1 MSKAD
6 GVERCAFLC
15 MTTQVTLRFALC
27 ISVQIFEGN
36 THYDTP
42 ELRHFEETVAQYVR
56 LYPERWSPA
65 GIGMRVEILG
75 CDLPGRAF
83 CCFSYDGGSLFI

>member
-1 MSKAD
+1 M
-6 GVERCAFLC
+6 
-15 MTTQVTLRFALC
+15 
-27 ISVQIFEGN
+27 QIFEGN

-83 CCFSYDGGSLFI
+83 CWLFFLYIYMIICRPGTDSRLKNLPPRAVM